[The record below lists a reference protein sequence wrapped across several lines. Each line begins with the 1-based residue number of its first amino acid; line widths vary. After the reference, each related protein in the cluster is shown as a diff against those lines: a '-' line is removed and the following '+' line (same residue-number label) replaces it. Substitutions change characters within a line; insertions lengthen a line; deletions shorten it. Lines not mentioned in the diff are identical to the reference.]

1 MYCWFKLYAY
11 LDLIFQDAY
20 KTFSGYNS
28 QRKQYMGMFFVY
40 SYFLIR
46 IKINTW
52 NISIT
57 INQKLEKEIFCQV
70 WHWLSPLWF
79 HLWRIKLS
87 RWKTTTLMRWCWM
100 PPQTEIEWRQSR
112 TPWQKKQRP
121 WNFCMWPR
129 KSWPKVNAS
138 WQS

>member
-11 LDLIFQDAY
+11 LDLVFKMHLKLSVVISHKENNTWACFL
-20 KTFSGYNS
+20 
-28 QRKQYMGMFFVY
+28 Y

-79 HLWRIKLS
+79 HSWRIKLS

-112 TPWQKKQRP
+112 TPWQIKQRP